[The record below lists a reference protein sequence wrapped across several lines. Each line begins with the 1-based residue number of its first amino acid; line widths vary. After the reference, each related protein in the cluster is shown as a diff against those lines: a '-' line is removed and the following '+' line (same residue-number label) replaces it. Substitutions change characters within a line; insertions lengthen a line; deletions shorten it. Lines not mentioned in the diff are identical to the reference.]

1 MIERHQEAD
10 ILRSLAETY
19 KLMLEMPA
27 KGKAGGKDADDW
39 VSPVA
44 AAGGRAGV
52 MTPAR
57 GAGANKRHMNNPKG
71 DDARIATAKKQQQA
85 DRKAAAQDK
94 GYKESSKPSSSM
106 EKAKEK
112 ANFTPHEGEMRVKKL
127 KPARGPRR

>member
-1 MIERHQEAD
+1 MIDPKQEAD
-10 ILRSLAETY
+10 LLRSLAQTY
-19 KLMLEMPA
+19 MTMYESPA
-27 KGKAGGKDADDW
+27 RGKTGEKDSDEW
-39 VSPVA
+39 VTPVA

-71 DDARIATAKKQQQA
+71 DDARIKTAKEQQEA
-85 DRKAAAQDK
+85 DRKAAAKDK
-94 GYKESSKPSSSM
+94 DYKESSKPSSSM

-112 ANFTPHEGEMRVKKL
+112 ANFTPHEGPMKVKKI